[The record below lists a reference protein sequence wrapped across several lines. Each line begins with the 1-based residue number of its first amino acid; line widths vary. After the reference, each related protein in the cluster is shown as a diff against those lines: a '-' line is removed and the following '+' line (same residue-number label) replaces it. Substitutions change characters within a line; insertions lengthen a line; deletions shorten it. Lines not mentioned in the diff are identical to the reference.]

1 MNAGQQIIQ
10 DIKVDKIFFDFID
23 NEVCDGLEI
32 TATDFFESLS
42 KILSELQESN
52 QLLLD
57 KRDEL
62 QSQIDE
68 WHLQN
73 KRIDP
78 QKYKEFLQSIGYVA
92 EKPDEFSIEVEEVDD
107 EISQVAGPQLVV
119 PITNQRFVLNAV
131 NARWGSLFDSLYGT
145 NVIPN
150 KGSMSTS
157 FAHNLQ
163 RVNRTAELACDFLD
177 EIAPLKGASYR
188 QITTQVKYKGT
199 LIFNLNDGEVA
210 TLINPSQYIGLTENG
225 NILLKNNNLHIE
237 IVCDQERSLHKSGI
251 FDVIL
256 ESAVTTIVD
265 FEDSA
270 STVSDEEKIHAYR
283 NYLGLMKRELSASFV
298 KGGETITRSL
308 NKDKTYT
315 DTHGAICKLPG
326 TSLTLVR
333 NVGIHMTTEMVTNN
347 DGSPI
352 PEGILDAMVTSL
364 IALHDLKL
372 KMNSKKGS
380 IYIVKP
386 KLHGPEE
393 VKFTMDLFS
402 AVEKALSI
410 KENTLKI
417 GVMDEERRTTLNL
430 KACIYEARNR
440 IIFINTGFLDR
451 TGDEIHT
458 SMMAGAMRCKN
469 LIKEEAWF
477 SAYEEN
483 NVSSGLECGLY
494 KRAQIGKGMWAQPDQ
509 MRQMLDNKMVHLEAG
524 ASCSWVPSP
533 TAATLHATHYHR
545 FNVFRQQQELLSK
558 HQKPNQDDL
567 YKIPF
572 LKLADQLSEEKI
584 IKEINNNAQSI
595 LGYVVKWINQG
606 IGCSKVQ
613 DINHIGLMEDR
624 ATLRISSQHMANWL
638 HHKICTKDQ
647 VNKAF
652 QDMAVIVD
660 DQNKHDPNYLAL
672 APNYDS
678 FAYKAS
684 IALAFEGAVQANGYT
699 EDILIRFRRKFLE
712 AKKAK

>member
-10 DIKVDKIFFDFID
+10 DIKVDKFFFDFID

-308 NKDKTYT
+308 NNDKTYT

-469 LIKEEAWF
+469 LSLI
-477 SAYEEN
+477 
-483 NVSSGLECGLY
+483 
-494 KRAQIGKGMWAQPDQ
+494 
-509 MRQMLDNKMVHLEAG
+509 
-524 ASCSWVPSP
+524 
-533 TAATLHATHYHR
+533 
-545 FNVFRQQQELLSK
+545 
-558 HQKPNQDDL
+558 
-567 YKIPF
+567 
-572 LKLADQLSEEKI
+572 
-584 IKEINNNAQSI
+584 
-595 LGYVVKWINQG
+595 
-606 IGCSKVQ
+606 
-613 DINHIGLMEDR
+613 HI
-624 ATLRISSQHMANWL
+624 
-638 HHKICTKDQ
+638 
-647 VNKAF
+647 
-652 QDMAVIVD
+652 
-660 DQNKHDPNYLAL
+660 
-672 APNYDS
+672 
-678 FAYKAS
+678 
-684 IALAFEGAVQANGYT
+684 
-699 EDILIRFRRKFLE
+699 
-712 AKKAK
+712 

>member
-1 MNAGQQIIQ
+1 MNSNERIIK
-10 DIKVDKIFFDFID
+10 DIKVDKTFFDFI
-23 NEVCDGLEI
+23 EKEACDGLDT
-32 TATDFFESLS
+32 TAVEFFESLS
-42 KILSELQESN
+42 KILDELQKPN
-52 QLLLD
+52 QSLLN
-57 KRDEL
+57 KRDLL
-62 QSQIDE
+62 QSQIDN
-68 WHLQN
+68 WHIEN

-78 QKYKEFLQSIGYVA
+78 QKYKKFLESIGYVVQQ
-92 EKPDEFSIEVEEVDD
+92 PDEFSIEVEEVDD
-107 EISQVAGPQLVV
+107 EISQIAGPQLVV

-150 KGSMSTS
+150 KGSMTTS

-210 TLINPSQYIGLTENG
+210 TLINPDQYIGLSDDG
-225 NILLKNNNLHIE
+225 NIILKNNNLHIE

-283 NYLGLMKRELSASFV
+283 NYLGLMKRELSASFI

-308 NKDKTYT
+308 NEDKGYT
-315 DTHGAICKLPG
+315 DVNGSVCKLPG

-333 NVGIHMTTEMVTNN
+333 NVGIHMTTKMVTNN

-402 AVEKALSI
+402 AVENALSI

-430 KACIYEARNR
+430 NACIYEARNR

-545 FNVFRQQQELLSK
+545 FNVFSQQQELLSK
-558 HQKPNQDDL
+558 HHKPNQEDL

-638 HHKICTKDQ
+638 HHKICTKEQ

-652 QDMAVIVD
+652 QDMAIIVD
-660 DQNKHDPNYLAL
+660 EQNKYDPNYLAL
-672 APNYDS
+672 APNFDS
-678 FAYKAS
+678 FAFKAS
-684 IALAFEGAVQANGYT
+684 IALALEGAEQANGYT

-712 AKKAK
+712 AKQP